1 MISTS
6 SSSASVIGWV
16 GWEARF
22 EWNWEGCGSYGE
34 KKEEGVEVF
43 VDVQEV
49 EGVRVGGRS
58 ISMPSVDGE
67 VEVSLW

>member
-1 MISTS
+1 
-6 SSSASVIGWV
+6 
-16 GWEARF
+16 
-22 EWNWEGCGSYGE
+22 
-34 KKEEGVEVF
+34 VF

-67 VEVSLW
+67 VEVSL